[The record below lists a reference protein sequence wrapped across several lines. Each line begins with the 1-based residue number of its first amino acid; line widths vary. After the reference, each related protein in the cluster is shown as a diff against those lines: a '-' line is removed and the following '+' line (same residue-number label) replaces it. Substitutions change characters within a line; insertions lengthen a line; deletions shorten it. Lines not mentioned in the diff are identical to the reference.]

1 MTMGNHA
8 QTPAPPKVPLSS
20 WAVTSHL
27 SCCFLPPSL
36 VHPSLTATCGG
47 SVRRP
52 QGTWGY
58 PGPPQGQGGQPPP
71 VSPGVPG
78 AGRPP
83 HAASCKRPHCPAACA
98 GSSGEEAFAA
108 SSPPATPHCTFLQVT
123 ARGLQG
129 GRLQG
134 HWGSKTCTGRATVS
148 LPTPGCSPQ
157 PPRAAVGKL
166 CTQDVGTPRPTLHF
180 TPASHLKVASN
191 HVTALHA
198 PLPTSQHHRHR
209 GPPAACQSSHPA
221 STSTALPANCK
232 KLPHNPSPRLP
243 HPP

>member
-1 MTMGNHA
+1 MQRSPVGSD
-8 QTPAPPKVPLSS
+8 APPQHPITQSCHMG
-20 WAVTSHL
+20 SHAE
-27 SCCFLPPSL
+27 PRQ
-36 VHPSLTATCGG
+36 HHHHKALTI
-47 SVRRP
+47 S
-52 QGTWGY
+52 
-58 PGPPQGQGGQPPP
+58 P
-71 VSPGVPG
+71 VSGDLRPRSVPRKRIT
-78 AGRPP
+78 RPT
-83 HAASCKRPHCPAACA
+83 ACA

-123 ARGLQG
+123 AQGLQG